1 MLTKWF
7 QAWLLGRALAFLRL
21 SPQSPLSLHGRRL
34 PYRRVCGTIGVGRS
48 FVQAR
53 ATPCYLCCLLIVAC
67 SIVPLQPVVESQT
80 LTGADG
86 RPGWRSLWLRPPHG
100 VAELTKKTGPRCA
113 TIETALTLSG
123 RWRPIDLRY
132 ADTPTDATTPLSIH
146 HRHNFRTPS
155 NNKTDHPPHSLSNET
170 PHFTTE

>member
-1 MLTKWF
+1 MAARKSAGFSSLVAAIT
-7 QAWLLGRALAFLRL
+7 
-21 SPQSPLSLHGRRL
+21 PLSTWSSF
-34 PYRRVCGTIGVGRS
+34 TIPTGVWYDRVGRS